1 MYENTAS
8 FLPQLARTL
17 NLPHNLEN
25 FSDVLEQELED
36 ILSKYSDSIIAED
49 CLVMA
54 KQDIGE
60 IKSLRKAIKDNAKQ
74 IIAELEKP
82 VLDFKSKIGDLDSKC
97 QEVELKISDRIA
109 FFKQQEIEN
118 LKDLLITE
126 INKELRRNFLDI
138 GLASQVDINCFLK
151 APSKCLTK
159 GGVLTKFAKDG
170 IEEQVEKLLK
180 THQVQEMNTTIK
192 MPNTAQNMEMSCGSN
207 DKSKEPIKSSVNN
220 TQMVESSAT
229 KEAIGSNSGDLVRKA
244 EVEVKQIST
253 ENKSKARKL
262 VAVFELEVDENISN
276 EKLAEIL
283 RLRLEKSGF
292 KSLKSIT
299 AF

>member
-82 VLDFKSKIGDLDSKC
+82 VLDFKSKIGDLDLKC

-180 THQVQEMNTTIK
+180 THQVQEMNATIK
-192 MPNTAQNMEMSCGSN
+192 MPNIAQNIEMSCESN
-207 DKSKEPIKSSVNN
+207 DKSNEPIKSSVNN

-229 KEAIGSNSGDLVRKA
+229 KETIGSNSGDLVRKA
-244 EVEVKQIST
+244 EVEVKETSIK
-253 ENKSKARKL
+253 NKSKARKL
-262 VAVFELEVDENISN
+262 VAVFELEVDESISN

>member
-1 MYENTAS
+1 MYGNTES
-8 FLPQLARTL
+8 FLPQLAKTL

-49 CLVMA
+49 CLAMA

-60 IKSLRKAIKDNAKQ
+60 IKSLRKAIRDNAKQ
-74 IIAELEKP
+74 IIVELEKP
-82 VLDFKSKIGDLDSKC
+82 VLDFKSKIGDLDLKC

-126 INKELRRNFLDI
+126 INKELRRNFLDL
-138 GLASQVDINCFLK
+138 GFASEIDIDCFLK
-151 APSKCLTK
+151 APSKSLTK

-180 THQVQEMNTTIK
+180 THQMQKMDTTIK
-192 MPNTAQNMEMSCGSN
+192 IPNTAHIEMSCENKNKSN
-207 DKSKEPIKSSVNN
+207 EPIKSSDDDTQMLNN
-220 TQMVESSAT
+220 TA
-229 KEAIGSNSGDLVRKA
+229 KKAIGNNSETLVKKT
-244 EVEVKQIST
+244 EVEVKQTSA
-253 ENKSKARKL
+253 ENKGSKTRKL
-262 VAVFELEVDENISN
+262 VAVFELEVDESISN
-276 EKLAEIL
+276 ERLAEIL
-283 RLRLEKSGF
+283 RQKLENSGF